1 MGARFRKLKM
11 PTANIKKLEALKEQ
25 KKILQEKED
34 KIKSEIISELSTF
47 LIDAQAIDINFD
59 ILMGGILDVIEKAN
73 QGDKIT
79 EAWKLSGE
87 KFRQGQKKRNT
98 QKNTS
103 APKKVKKGKGH
114 DK

>member
-1 MGARFRKLKM
+1 M
-11 PTANIKKLEALKEQ
+11 PTAHIKKLEALKEQ

-34 KIKSEIISELSTF
+34 KIKSEIISELSTS
-47 LIDAQAIDINFD
+47 LIDANALEVNYD
-59 ILMGGILDVIEKAN
+59 ILMGGILDVIKKAK

-98 QKNTS
+98 QKNTGAS
-103 APKKVKKGKGH
+103 KKAKKIKN
-114 DK
+114 DDE

>member
-1 MGARFRKLKM
+1 MA
-11 PTANIKKLEALKEQ
+11 TAHIKKLEALQKQ
-25 KKILQEKED
+25 KKTLQEKED
-34 KIKSEIISELSTF
+34 KIKSEIISELSTS
-47 LIDAQAIDINFD
+47 LIDANALEVDFD
-59 ILMGGILDVIEKAN
+59 ILMGGILDIIEKVK

-98 QKNTS
+98 PKNSS
-103 APKKVKKGKGH
+103 ASKKVKKTKND